1 MSPDPVRRS
10 GKKFRAFRAWTLD
23 GYRLRSANPSGG
35 HWTPGVNRAEC
46 RRSTYDPMPPL
57 QSIWTGA
64 PEEAAAHR
72 APDPK
77 CRCGLYAWYG
87 PERLSSFPGFGA
99 ELVYGVVLAWGHVEA
114 HADGLRA
121 EYAEPAMLAY
131 SESQSFKHVR
141 RVQAIGSELGLPV
154 IELAELAQAAEAI
167 GEPVPAELRPKRP
180 GPFEVDP
187 RWAVPLAA
195 GGLLL
200 ATAGM
205 LGGLKQAQRRAA
217 SGLGGEGVPRAQP

>member
-1 MSPDPVRRS
+1 MTPDPVRRS

-46 RRSTYDPMPPL
+46 KRSTYDPMPPL
-57 QSIWTGA
+57 QAIWSGSAEGGGT
-64 PEEAAAHR
+64 AHS

-87 PERLSSFPGFGA
+87 PERLTGFPGFGA

-131 SESQSFKHVR
+131 SERQSFKHVR
-141 RVQAIGSELGLPV
+141 RVQAVGSELALPV
-154 IELAELAQAAEAI
+154 VELRELALAAEAI
-167 GEPVPAELRPKRP
+167 GEAVPIELRAKRMA
-180 GPFEVDP
+180 PFEVDP

-205 LGGLKQAQRRAA
+205 LGSLKQAQRRAA
-217 SGLGGEGVPRAQP
+217 AAQGGEGAPKP